1 MFEFAISQHQRR
13 PLSRRFRTAVA
24 VSILAHIAVLIVL
37 ILSPAGP
44 LPGLGSWLR
53 PLAFLALAY
62 FLVLLALA
70 RGGRA
75 ASEKELFEFAISQHQ
90 RHPPSRRFLRA
101 LAVSIL
107 AHIAAVVLLIQF
119 PSLLLPGL
127 SSWLRP
133 LAFLRV
139 TVKETDWRMVSMIG
153 SSRMQMPSAET
164 LRKLLPKRGEDGTGS
179 QKTSV
184 PIRWGD
190 EKLVARARPPVPRPL
205 SKPVPGTEEPKPE
218 PVPQPGET
226 AGAGDPARSGG
237 AERSAG
243 VEVAGTPGAPE
254 RKPVIPLPPPSP
266 EPKQI
271 PKKVEEVA
279 ESKPPGT
286 TPSTPDAS
294 ANPVPGK
301 QDPKV
306 FENVQK
312 AIQSEGTGFFDT
324 KGFPLG
330 EYATLIIERI
340 KGNWFIPSNLRN
352 NQGRSTLVFYI
363 EKDGQVTGIRVVSSS
378 GSKSLDDAAYQSVWV
393 SKPFPPLPKGFPG
406 EHVGAKFVFSY
417 NEVSMV
423 R

>member
-75 ASEKELFEFAISQHQ
+75 ASEKELFEFAIFQHQ
-90 RHPPSRRFLRA
+90 RHPPSRQFLGA
-101 LAVSIL
+101 VAVSIL
-107 AHIAAVVLLIQF
+107 AHMAAVGLLIQF

-139 TVKETDWRMVSMIG
+139 TVKEPDWRMVSMLG

-164 LRKLLPKRGEDGTGS
+164 LRKLLPKRSEEGTGS
-179 QKTSV
+179 EKSSV

-190 EKLVARARPPVPRPL
+190 EKLASARAPVPRPL

-218 PVPQPGET
+218 PVTQPGET
-226 AGAGDPARSGG
+226 AGAGG
-237 AERSAG
+237 AGQSAG
-243 VEVAGTPGAPE
+243 IEVAGTPGAPE
-254 RKPVIPLPPPSP
+254 KKTVPLPPPAP

-279 ESKPPGT
+279 ESKPPST
-286 TPSTPDAS
+286 IPSTPEVPPS
-294 ANPVPGK
+294 PVPGK

-378 GSKSLDDAAYQSVWV
+378 GSKSLDDAAYQSVWG

>member
-1 MFEFAISQHQRR
+1 MFEFAISQHQKH
-13 PLSRRFRTAVA
+13 PPSRRFLSAVA
-24 VSILAHIAVLIVL
+24 VSILAHMAAFVVLL
-37 ILSPAGP
+37 LSPVIL
-44 LPGLGSWLR
+44 LPGASSWLR
-53 PLAFLALAY
+53 PLAFVALAL
-62 FLVLLALA
+62 FLVLLAVA
-70 RGGRA
+70 RGGKA
-75 ASEKELFEFAISQHQ
+75 ASEREIFEFAISQHQ
-90 RHPPSRRFLRA
+90 RHPPSRRFLGA
-101 LAVSIL
+101 VAVSTVT
-107 AHIAAVVLLIQF
+107 HIVAVVLLIQF
-119 PSLLLPGL
+119 PELLLPGL

-139 TVKETDWRMVSMIG
+139 TVKEPDWRMVAMLG
-153 SSRMQMPSAET
+153 NSRMPMPSAET
-164 LRKLLPKRGEDGTGS
+164 LRKLLPKQTEGGEGNP
-179 QKTSV
+179 KTSV

-190 EKLVARARPPVPRPL
+190 EKLQSARAPVPRPL
-205 SKPVPGTEEPKPE
+205 RKPVPGTEEPKSAPVSE
-218 PVPQPGET
+218 PVQQ
-226 AGAGDPARSGG
+226 AGTGDPPRSGE

-243 VEVAGTPGAPE
+243 VEVAGIPGAPE
-254 RKPVIPLPPPSP
+254 KKPVVPLPPPSQ

-294 ANPVPGK
+294 PNPVPGK
-301 QDPKV
+301 QDPKI
-306 FENVQK
+306 FENEQK
-312 AIQSEGTGFFDT
+312 AIRSEGTGFFDT

-330 EYATLIIERI
+330 EYATIIIERI

-363 EKDGQVTGIRVVSSS
+363 EKDGQVTGIRLISSS

>member
-44 LPGLGSWLR
+44 FPGLGSWLR

-101 LAVSIL
+101 VAVSIL

-139 TVKETDWRMVSMIG
+139 TVKETDWRMVSMLGNIQAADAFG
-153 SSRMQMPSAET
+153 ET
-164 LRKLLPKRGEDGTGS
+164 LRKLLPKRSEEGTGS

-190 EKLVARARPPVPRPL
+190 EKLVPRARAPGPAAAAASLCREPRSPNLCRCHSRARRQARGDPDQERRSESDLCRCRGCRHSRYAGEKTDRSPAASVPRTKADTQE
-205 SKPVPGTEEPKPE
+205 SRR
-218 PVPQPGET
+218 
-226 AGAGDPARSGG
+226 RSLR
-237 AERSAG
+237 ANLR
-243 VEVAGTPGAPE
+243 V
-254 RKPVIPLPPPSP
+254 RRLRLRRWRPS
-266 EPKQI
+266 
-271 PKKVEEVA
+271 
-279 ESKPPGT
+279 
-286 TPSTPDAS
+286 
-294 ANPVPGK
+294 PVPGK
-301 QDPKV
+301 QDPRV

-312 AIQSEGTGFFDT
+312 AIRSEGTGFFDT

-330 EYATLIIERI
+330 EYATLDHRAHQR
-340 KGNWFIPSNLRN
+340 K
-352 NQGRSTLVFYI
+352 LVHSV
-363 EKDGQVTGIRVVSSS
+363 ESS
-378 GSKSLDDAAYQSVWV
+378 
-393 SKPFPPLPKGFPG
+393 
-406 EHVGAKFVFSY
+406 E
-417 NEVSMV
+417 
-423 R
+423 

>member
-24 VSILAHIAVLIVL
+24 VSILSHIAVLIVL
-37 ILSPAGP
+37 VLSPAGP

-101 LAVSIL
+101 VAVSIL

-139 TVKETDWRMVSMIG
+139 TVKEPDWRMVSMLG
-153 SSRMQMPSAET
+153 NSSRMQMPSAET
-164 LRKLLPKRGEDGTGS
+164 LRKLLPKRSEEGPGS
-179 QKTSV
+179 QKPSV

-190 EKLVARARPPVPRPL
+190 DKLEARDRAPVPRPL
-205 SKPVPGTEEPKPE
+205 RKPVPGTEEPKPAPQTE
-218 PVPQPGET
+218 PVQS
-226 AGAGDPARSGG
+226 AGAGDPARSGDP
-237 AERSAG
+237 ERSAG
-243 VEVAGTPGAPE
+243 VEIAGTLPE
-254 RKPVIPLPPPSP
+254 KKPVVPLPPPSP

-271 PKKVEEVA
+271 PKKVEEVV
-279 ESKPPGT
+279 ENKPADT
-286 TPSTPDAS
+286 TPSTPDVPPK
-294 ANPVPGK
+294 PVPGK

-306 FENVQK
+306 FENEQK
-312 AIQSEGTGFFDT
+312 AIRSEGTGFFDT

-363 EKDGQVTGIRVVSSS
+363 EKDGQVTGIRLVSSS
-378 GSKSLDDAAYQSVWV
+378 GSKSLDDAAYQSVWG

-417 NEVSMV
+417 NEVFMV